1 MNSMKRNIMT
11 ILLCLLVIGGIAAQ
25 SLQGKTMYVS
35 VKSAELK
42 DSTGLLANVRGIVP
56 YGAEVRVLQEKGR
69 WVEVRAAGPP
79 VLTGWMPS
87 GDLSARRIVVSGT
100 SAYAT
105 ADELALAGKGFSAEV
120 EAEYKRS
127 ASGNNAADYTAIDAM
142 ESQTVSGQVLYQF
155 LQEGHLSAG
164 N

>member
-11 ILLCLLVIGGIAAQ
+11 ILFCLLVIGGIAAQ

-35 VKSAELK
+35 VRSAELK
-42 DSTGLLANVRGIVP
+42 DSTGLLANVQGALQ
-56 YGAEVRVLQEKGR
+56 YGTQVTVLQEKGR
-69 WVEVRAAGPP
+69 WAEVRTAQQPG
-79 VLTGWMPS
+79 LSGWMPS
-87 GDLSARRIVVSGT
+87 GDLSSRRIVVSGT
-100 SAYAT
+100 SASAT

-120 EAEYKRS
+120 ETEYKRS
-127 ASGNNAADYTAIDAM
+127 ASMDYSGVDAM

-155 LQEGHLSAG
+155 LQEGHLSVG

>member
-1 MNSMKRNIMT
+1 MKRNIMT
-11 ILLCLLVIGGIAAQ
+11 ILLCLLVIGGSVAQ

-42 DSTGLLANVRGIVP
+42 DSTGLLANVRGTVQ
-56 YGAEVRVLQEKGR
+56 YGAQVTVLQEKGR
-69 WVEVRAAGPP
+69 WVEIRTATQP

-100 SAYAT
+100 SASAT

-120 EAEYKRS
+120 ETEYKRS
-127 ASGNNAADYTAIDAM
+127 ASMDYSAIDAM
-142 ESQTVSGQVLYQF
+142 ESQTVPGQVLYQF
-155 LQEGHLSAG
+155 LQEGHLSEG